1 MISEKMKA
9 LGVKKSVIRE
19 IFEYAKVRKAQ
30 IGAENVF
37 DYSIGNPSVPSP
49 ESVKEALLALISE
62 KEPTQLH
69 GYTSAQGD
77 LGVRKAIADY
87 LNATY
92 QAEASEDLIYLTV
105 GAAAALTI
113 SLNAVLSDERNEEV
127 IVFAPFF
134 PEYKVFVEK
143 AGGKI
148 CPVPCSASDFQIDFE
163 AFEKALNPA
172 TKADITRVI
181 TLGQVKLKF
190 CNT

>member
-1 MISEKMKA
+1 MLSEKMKA

-49 ESVKEALLALISE
+49 ESVKETLLSLISE
-62 KEPTQLH
+62 REPTQLH

-87 LNATY
+87 LNQTY
-92 QAEASEDLIYLTV
+92 GANASEDLIYLTV

-113 SLNAVLSDERNEEV
+113 SLNAVLSDEGNEEV

-134 PEYKVFVEK
+134 PEYKVFIEK

-148 CPVPCSASDFQIDFE
+148 CPVPCAEPDFQIDFA
-163 AFEKALNPA
+163 AFEKAL
-172 TKADITRVI
+172 
-181 TLGQVKLKF
+181 TLSTMCEKRSRLPSVV
-190 CNT
+190 